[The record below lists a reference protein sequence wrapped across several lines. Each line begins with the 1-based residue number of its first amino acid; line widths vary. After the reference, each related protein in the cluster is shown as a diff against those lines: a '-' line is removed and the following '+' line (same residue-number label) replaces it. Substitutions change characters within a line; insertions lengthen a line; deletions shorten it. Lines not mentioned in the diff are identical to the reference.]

1 MSLPLSLFLFVSL
14 IVHRFHLFTS
24 RALWKVLTII
34 DPLLFM
40 QALAVHCGRLS
51 NCLLLLLLPLCL
63 SVCISSISGLHRVGL
78 FMPRKQALSRPT
90 CSAIYR
96 SCGATTT
103 SSPTCNSFLRSY
115 ICQCCPIES
124 LTQSKKLNV
133 YAPSYSVCYF
143 CFVYIAA
150 VDFIQLSLK
159 HGFAR
164 VELNSPRLKL
174 VFA

>member
-1 MSLPLSLFLFVSL
+1 
-14 IVHRFHLFTS
+14 
-24 RALWKVLTII
+24 
-34 DPLLFM
+34 M
-40 QALAVHCGRLS
+40 QALAVHCARQS
-51 NCLLLLLLPLCL
+51 NCLLLLLPLCL
-63 SVCISSISGLHRVGL
+63 SVCISSISGLHRAAL

-103 SSPTCNSFLRSY
+103 SSSTCNSFTRSY

-143 CFVYIAA
+143 CFVYTYRRRRFYS
-150 VDFIQLSLK
+150 VVVETRFRTR
-159 HGFAR
+159 R
-164 VELNSPRLKL
+164 VEFASPETRICIKVYTICMQCEQSRAFIIDLIIGL
-174 VFA
+174 IID

>member
-1 MSLPLSLFLFVSL
+1 MSLSFSVSLFISL

-34 DPLLFM
+34 DPLLFK

-51 NCLLLLLLPLCL
+51 NCLLLLALCL
-63 SVCISSISGLHRVGL
+63 SVRISSISACIALL

-90 CSAIYR
+90 DSAIYR
-96 SCGATTT
+96 SCAAIAT
-103 SSPTCNSFLRSY
+103 SSPACNSFTCSY

-124 LTQSKKLNV
+124 LTQPKKLNV

-143 CFVYIAA
+143 CFVYFAA

-164 VELNSPRLKL
+164 VELNSPRL

>member
-1 MSLPLSLFLFVSL
+1 M
-14 IVHRFHLFTS
+14 
-24 RALWKVLTII
+24 TII

-40 QALAVHCGRLS
+40 QALAVHTAAA
-51 NCLLLLLLPLCL
+51 CLT
-63 SVCISSISGLHRVGL
+63 VCCCCCHFVYQFVYHRYPDCIALL

-103 SSPTCNSFLRSY
+103 SSSTCNSFTRSY

-124 LTQSKKLNV
+124 LTQPKKLNV

-143 CFVYIAA
+143 CFVFIAV